1 MARHDELTLLRGELR
16 KVKDKLADA
25 HTTIRT
31 MKNEPASM
39 ELERV
44 KQRLAATS
52 ADLQRATTD
61 LESARSANKDLAA
74 RVLFLES
81 LQTQVQI
88 LESTRLTPVELAVI
102 AGIVARHLAGGR

>member
-1 MARHDELTLLRGELR
+1 MARRDEVALLRGQLR
-16 KVKDKLADA
+16 KTQNALADA
-25 HTTIRT
+25 NTTIRN

-52 ADLQRATTD
+52 ADLQSATAG
-61 LESARSANKDLAA
+61 LESARAANKDLAA

-81 LQTQVQI
+81 LQTQVEI
-88 LESTRLTPVELAVI
+88 LERTRLTPSELAVI